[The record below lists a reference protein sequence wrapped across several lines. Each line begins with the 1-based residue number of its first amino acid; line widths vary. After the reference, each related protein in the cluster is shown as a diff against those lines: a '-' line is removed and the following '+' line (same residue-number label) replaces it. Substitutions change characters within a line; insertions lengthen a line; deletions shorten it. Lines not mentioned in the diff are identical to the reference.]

1 MKGDLNGGRHGW
13 ADPGTRERELE
24 EREGRVRASKSKSK
38 KQEQKATGMS
48 PRLSLA
54 P

>member
-1 MKGDLNGGRHGW
+1 VKGDLNGGRHGR
-13 ADPGTRERELE
+13 ADPGARERDLE
-24 EREGRVRASKSKSK
+24 EREGRVRASKSKM
-38 KQEQKATGMS
+38 QEQKATGMS